1 MEDIAPKLYEKIKK
15 EFDRKI
21 SDSKRLSTLS
31 EKLAKGIVTYREAHE
46 FAIES
51 GKILSQTFQNNLSSS
66 VLPNGKLYYNIA
78 DRILRPMM
86 GELYEGVADYSKE
99 VQTVMN
105 KQQNIGIKVI
115 KSELNEDK
123 VQGIIDITSGK
134 EHFDDVEYMLG
145 EPLINFAQTIV
156 DDTVRVNADFQY
168 KSGLRPKII
177 RTSTGKCCK
186 WCDNLAGVYDYED
199 VSDTGNDVFRRHKH
213 CRCLVEYDVGDRK
226 RTNVHTKKTA
236 EKEDIEKRIENANKS
251 ERRTTKSREHYVE
264 KAKNISRDN
273 LDRMSLRELR
283 RVAIEVGTK
292 YYQKGLSGISFGE
305 RDPEEVVKKLVAQ
318 GNRTSLKKDI
328 ISMREKLR
336 NSKKDDTMKLPKYE
350 EVIIPKEKFTQYALN
365 REKDPDKAKAFE
377 RALGYTVHDA
387 DELIEQI
394 TKKIPNY
401 TAVEKGDRGYGMTYE
416 VIMDI
421 RGKNGKTA
429 KVLTAWIDDKNNG
442 EMRLTTVHVDD

>member
-105 KQQNIGIKVI
+105 KQQNIGIKAI

-134 EHFDDVEYMLG
+134 EHFDDIEYMLG

-156 DDTVRVNADFQY
+156 DDTVRANADFQY

-213 CRCLVEYDVGDRK
+213 CRCLVEYDAGDRK
-226 RTNVHTKKTA
+226 RANVHTKKERIVTHIQPT
-236 EKEDIEKRIENANKS
+236 EKEAKNASKLKSLAFSEAKKIGLNPLSEEKAVNVLRGKSKKWIEDLTDSEKKAITKYTFNGTDADGKKLYEKINGYLADDYIAADEKEENMLLDFYAEIKGAILKNELENDIIVYRRDYSVSSLQGKTEKFLS
-251 ERRTTKSREHYVE
+251 TSMTTKG
-264 KAKNISRDN
+264 AFGGNPN
-273 LDRMSLRELR
+273 
-283 RVAIEVGTK
+283 VAIIVPKGTEGAYIELLSKMPKQREFLFCDGINLKEVSSK
-292 YYQKGLSGISFGE
+292 DGLTVF
-305 RDPEEVVKKLVAQ
+305 
-318 GNRTSLKKDI
+318 
-328 ISMREKLR
+328 
-336 NSKKDDTMKLPKYE
+336 
-350 EVIIPKEKFTQYALN
+350 EVI
-365 REKDPDKAKAFE
+365 KD
-377 RALGYTVHDA
+377 G
-387 DELIEQI
+387 
-394 TKKIPNY
+394 
-401 TAVEKGDRGYGMTYE
+401 
-416 VIMDI
+416 
-421 RGKNGKTA
+421 
-429 KVLTAWIDDKNNG
+429 
-442 EMRLTTVHVDD
+442 